1 MPNHKSA
8 EKRVRQR
15 VKRHLR
21 NRVALG
27 SMRTAI
33 GTARKAIDAGVE
45 TAPELVRKATSLV
58 NKAVSK
64 GALKRQTASRYISRL
79 ARRKQQ
85 TS

>member
-15 VKRHLR
+15 VKRHLQ

-27 SMRTAI
+27 SMRSALSA
-33 GTARKAIDAGVE
+33 ARKAVDAGAE
-45 TAPELVRKATSLV
+45 NAPALVKKATSLIDR
-58 NKAVSK
+58 AVTK
-64 GALKRQTASRYISRL
+64 GSVKRQTASRYISRL
-79 ARRKQQ
+79 ARRKA